1 MFIHVTYQMGII
13 LKRILRDTELPTR
26 AALCLI
32 FFFFLL
38 KNSFKEP
45 MLARLRA
52 RITGY

>member
-13 LKRILRDTELPTR
+13 LKQILRDTELPTR

-32 FFFFLL
+32 FFFLL

-45 MLARLRA
+45 MLARLRV